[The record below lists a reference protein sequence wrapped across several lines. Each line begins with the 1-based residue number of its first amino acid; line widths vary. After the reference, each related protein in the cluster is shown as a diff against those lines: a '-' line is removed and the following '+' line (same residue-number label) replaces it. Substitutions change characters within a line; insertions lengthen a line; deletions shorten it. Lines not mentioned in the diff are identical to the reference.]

1 LELYIPLQVTGLIP
15 PGKPDG
21 SGRTRPETK
30 ISSLPEIG
38 TVVVQVLEP
47 LSNEVVGQ
55 VALGLKT
62 ITPLGTVALKALET
76 TV

>member
-1 LELYIPLQVTGLIP
+1 LELKIPLQVTGLIP

-21 SGRTRPETK
+21 SGRTSPETK

-38 TVVVQVLEP
+38 TVVVQVL
-47 LSNEVVGQ
+47 LLNVVVAQ
-55 VALGLKT
+55 VALGLKI
-62 ITPLGTVALKALET
+62 ITPSGTLDEKALEI

>member
-1 LELYIPLQVTGLIP
+1 MIP